1 MARSLNKVLLLTLIG
16 ALALATSTNA
26 HEVEIEGPSDV
37 VVLTQYN
44 FNTVLGENDLV
55 LVKFFVPWCGHCK
68 SMKGDY
74 KLAATELKS
83 LAVLAD
89 VDCTVEQELASEY
102 GIQGFPTLKLFQKG
116 ALVSDYRGR
125 HTKAALVEFVM
136 SNVQPA
142 TTKLSSEA
150 EVQEFIGKSGTVV
163 ISLSSDATEAAGFE
177 AVARELRET
186 VPNTFFAQVDNGDL
200 FAKAGGEA
208 GKKIVVRSN
217 GEVSSTSDTA
227 DLANF
232 IVIQSLPLVG
242 SISGETAALYQRA
255 NLGLFLAFI
264 DESKDN
270 AATLETL
277 RAVATATRGKLSA
290 VTADGIKFARF
301 MEHMGLKGD
310 LPQWGIHHMSKDEN
324 HPYSGATDADSL
336 TAWAQTYIKG
346 ELKVKLKSEAIP
358 ETQDEAVVKVV
369 GDSWND
375 VVMNSDKDVLVEQYA
390 PWCGH
395 CKTLA
400 PIYEELAQDLASVG
414 TVTIAKMDATVNDAP
429 TEYKARS
436 FPTIHF
442 FPAGANKKGVPYKGG
457 RTKADFIKFLTEN
470 ATHKFDLSAD
480 SQQADA
486 RDEL

>member
-1 MARSLNKVLLLTLIG
+1 MARSLNKVLLLALIG
-16 ALALATSTNA
+16 ALAFATFTNA
-26 HEVEIEGPSDV
+26 HAGHDHDHDEEAADEGPSDV
-37 VVLTQYN
+37 VVLTQDT
-44 FNTVLGENDLV
+44 FKTVLDANDFV
-55 LVKFFVPWCGHCK
+55 LVKFYAPWCGHCK

-74 KLAATELKS
+74 KLAATELKGS
-83 LAVLAD
+83 AVLAD
-89 VDCTVEQELASEY
+89 VDCTVEKELASEY
-102 GIQGFPTLKLFQKG
+102 GIQGFPTLKLFHKG
-116 ALVSDYRGR
+116 ALASDYKGAR
-125 HTKAALVEFVM
+125 TKPALIDFVKR
-136 SNVQPA
+136 NLQPA

-242 SISGETAALYQRA
+242 SISDETAALYQRT
-255 NLGLFLAFI
+255 NLGLLFAFI

-336 TAWAQTYIKG
+336 TTWAEAYIKG
-346 ELKVKLKSEAIP
+346 V
-358 ETQDEAVVKVV
+358 
-369 GDSWND
+369 
-375 VVMNSDKDVLVEQYA
+375 
-390 PWCGH
+390 
-395 CKTLA
+395 
-400 PIYEELAQDLASVG
+400 YE
-414 TVTIAKMDATVNDAP
+414 
-429 TEYKARS
+429 R
-436 FPTIHF
+436 
-442 FPAGANKKGVPYKGG
+442 
-457 RTKADFIKFLTEN
+457 KF
-470 ATHKFDLSAD
+470 
-480 SQQADA
+480 
-486 RDEL
+486 